1 MLEKI
6 KEFFTQ
12 MDKHKVK
19 QSMFPDKDDTLFSSE
34 GEWWANVSL
43 TYFHDGWMTYAD
55 GYKNAADTI
64 VASINES
71 KRVYDPL
78 VFPVVFL
85 YRHYLE
91 LILKGL
97 IIKACK
103 LFGEKIDFK
112 ENHRIDDLWDSCC
125 ALIKRV
131 SPGDSEEELRN
142 IGNLINEFVKVDPFA
157 TAFRYPTD
165 KKGNLSLPDMTHINI
180 LNISNVVNRI
190 ASLLD
195 AAWTM
200 IEEYQSLIPHECEYY

>member
-1 MLEKI
+1 
-6 KEFFTQ
+6 
-12 MDKHKVK
+12 
-19 QSMFPDKDDTLFSSE
+19 MFPDKDDTLFSSE